1 MEGFADRPRRP
12 RSRIHA
18 GKGVS
23 AARKGVNGGATSAAL
38 VPEQSRTKD
47 DHDDEDD
54 SGRSKGENFSFALL
68 LFLVC

>member
-1 MEGFADRPRRP
+1 MGGFVGRRRP

-23 AARKGVNGGATSAAL
+23 AARKGGERRSNQRAVL

-47 DHDDEDD
+47 DHDDDF
-54 SGRSKGENFSFALL
+54 GRGECQRANI
-68 LFLVC
+68 LVLISRSS

>member
-1 MEGFADRPRRP
+1 MGGFVGRRRP

-23 AARKGVNGGATSAAL
+23 AARKGGERRSNQRAVL

-54 SGRSKGENFSFALL
+54 FGRGECQRANI
-68 LFLVC
+68 LVLISCSS